1 MNDSEFPVARQLA
14 INLCDRWWILLVRGI
29 AAVIFGILC
38 FVLPGVVLTS
48 LVMLFAAYAIFDGI
62 FGVSLALYGRKEI
75 EDWWVLLL
83 WGLVSIGAGI
93 LTFANPRITE
103 VVLVLYI
110 AAWAIAS
117 GVLEIALAIR
127 LRKEIDGEW
136 LLILAGALSI
146 AVGILLMA
154 QPEKGAISLIW
165 VIGSYAIAFG
175 AVLATLSF
183 KTKSLGK
190 VLASR

>member
-1 MNDSEFPVARQLA
+1 MTDSAFPVARQLA
-14 INLCDRWWILLVRGI
+14 INFCDRWWILLVRGI

-38 FVLPGVVLTS
+38 FVLPGVVLAS

-75 EDWWVLLL
+75 EDWWVILL

-117 GVLEIALAIR
+117 GVLQIALAIR

-146 AVGILLMA
+146 AVGILLMV

-175 AVLATLSF
+175 AVLATLSL